1 MAKRG
6 SGTAVIVA
14 VVLASLVMS
23 NREGRG
29 GSGTGAADEAGGT
42 GGADGDVCD
51 GTTTYRSAEG
61 SFTVPTEDRVLGAAR
76 ACALG
81 PAGGEGMPVRALQ
94 HALATCYGQPV
105 AVDGGYGGATG
116 DAVAAAQRLHGLAV
130 DGAYGPQTA
139 DALLWPTIAGNGAV
153 TCVAHPG

>member
-1 MAKRG
+1 MAKIG

-14 VVLASLVMS
+14 VVLASLAMS
-23 NREGRG
+23 SREGRG
-29 GSGTGAADEAGGT
+29 GSATGPADEAGGT
-42 GGADGDVCD
+42 GADGDVCD
-51 GTTTYRSAEG
+51 GTTAYRSPAG
-61 SFTVPTEDRVLGAAR
+61 SFTVPTQDRVLGAAR
-76 ACALG
+76 ACVLG

-94 HALATCYGQPV
+94 HALATCYGQRV
-105 AVDGGYGGATG
+105 AVEGEYGGATS

-153 TCVAHPG
+153 SCVAHPG

>member
-1 MAKRG
+1 
-6 SGTAVIVA
+6 
-14 VVLASLVMS
+14 MS
-23 NREGRG
+23 SREGRG
-29 GSGTGAADEAGGT
+29 GSATGPADEAGGT
-42 GGADGDVCD
+42 GADGDVCD
-51 GTTTYRSAEG
+51 GTTAYRSPAG
-61 SFTVPTEDRVLGAAR
+61 SFTVPTQDRVLGAAR

-105 AVDGGYGGATG
+105 AVDGEYGGATG

-153 TCVAHPG
+153 SCVAHPG